1 MRRHYPSALIKTSLE
16 LTRQNGAMARA
27 HASKSEKAARVDAV
41 RRLKAGGATRSDVLQ
56 FAASEWGVATRTA
69 DGYIAEANRQI
80 IEDFSVDRQQYT
92 ADLLSVLHRVITEGQ
107 KTNQLGAVCN
117 AIAQAA
123 RLARL
128 DA

>member
-1 MRRHYPSALIKTSLE
+1 
-16 LTRQNGAMARA
+16 MARA

-56 FAASEWGVATRTA
+56 FAASEWVVATRT
-69 DGYIAEANRQI
+69 DYGYISEANRQI

-107 KTNQLGAVCN
+107 RTNQLGAVCN

-123 RLARL
+123 KLARL
-128 DA
+128 DG

>member
-1 MRRHYPSALIKTSLE
+1 MGRT
-16 LTRQNGAMARA
+16 

-107 KTNQLGAVCN
+107 RTNQLGAVCN

-123 RLARL
+123 KLARL
-128 DA
+128 DG

>member
-1 MRRHYPSALIKTSLE
+1 MAAKRVDSA
-16 LTRQNGAMARA
+16 
-27 HASKSEKAARVDAV
+27 EKAHRIDTI
-41 RRLKAGGATRSDVLQ
+41 RRLKAGGATRSDCYAY
-56 FAASEWGVATRTA
+56 AAKEWGVASRTCDA
-69 DGYIAEANRQI
+69 YIQGANKQI
-80 IEDFSVDRQQYT
+80 VEDFSVDRAQYT

-123 RLARL
+123 KLARL

>member
-1 MRRHYPSALIKTSLE
+1 
-16 LTRQNGAMARA
+16 MARA

-56 FAASEWGVATRTA
+56 FAASEWGVAARTA